1 MILKSS
7 KTKVAILRALYGS
20 PDRLISSK
28 DLIKGSGVSRQAI
41 WKAVESL
48 REEGFSI
55 ESIPHKGYYISGQLS
70 YDLAPTWIALNM
82 NDTGPVERYIYVLDS
97 VDSTQTMA
105 KDLARRL
112 CKEGTVVISEEQ
124 TSGRGRLDRTWN
136 SPAGNNLYM
145 SVITYP
151 RMEPSMLH
159 LINLAAGL
167 AVVSSIREVCHL
179 DCTLK
184 WPNDVLFEER
194 KICGIL
200 SEASIESDRIHFVC
214 VGMGLNINQHI
225 SEFPAELREKAGSI
239 IASTGKPADRGILA
253 ANIVSDLH
261 YWINQL
267 EVHGP
272 DPILTSYRQIC
283 STLGHRIQITT
294 GNRQYQ
300 GTAVDITSRGEIEV
314 ETEGQRLVFSAGD
327 IIHSPHLG

>member
-1 MILKSS
+1 MILKTS
-7 KTKVAILRALYGS
+7 KTKLAILRTLYGS
-20 PDRLISSK
+20 PDRLVSSK

-55 ESIPHKGYYISGQLS
+55 ESIPHKGYYMSGQLS
-70 YDLAPTWIALNM
+70 YDLAPTWIALNLD
-82 NDTGPVERYIYVLDS
+82 NTGSFERDIYVLDS
-97 VDSTQTMA
+97 IDSTQTMA
-105 KDLARRL
+105 KDMARRL
-112 CKEGTVVISEEQ
+112 CREGTIVISEEQ

-151 RMEPSMLH
+151 LMEPSMLH

-167 AVVSSIREVCHL
+167 AVVSSIRKTSNL
-179 DCTLK
+179 DCSLK

-200 SEASIESDRIHFVC
+200 SEASIESDRIHFVS
-214 VGMGLNINQHI
+214 VGMGLNVNQHI
-225 SEFPAELREKAGSI
+225 SGFPEELRKTAGSI
-239 IASTGKPADRGILA
+239 FDATGEYTNRGILA
-253 ANIVSDLH
+253 ANIISDLH

-267 EVHGP
+267 EAHGP
-272 DPILTSYRQIC
+272 DPVLGSYRQIC
-283 STLGHRIQITT
+283 STLGHKIQIKT
-294 GNRQYQ
+294 GDRLYE

-314 ETEGQRLVFSAGD
+314 DTEGQRLIFSAGD